1 MQTTIA
7 TRTPCVARVAPSQPA
22 TRMCSSVRS
31 ISSARVFANAPSKMT
46 GPISARPATIVA
58 ARRDDRGENDGFQYG
73 FALGQFHPH
82 APGCSRPPHRS
93 LTPAAHPVA
102 RVFNRDRVIQV
113 RRVTKVVKGGK
124 QLRFRA
130 VVVVGNENGTVGV
143 GCASAKEVV
152 MAVQKAAVD
161 AKRNLVTVPLSKSS
175 SFPHRFDG
183 VFGAARVMLRPAAE
197 GTGVIAGGA
206 VRSVLELAGV
216 KNGFGKQLGSD
227 NALNNAKATVEGL
240 KAMRTFKD
248 VARERGLPL
257 EHFLPGTAK

>member
-1 MQTTIA
+1 MMSCA
-7 TRTPCVARVAPSQPA
+7 SNRTVVGNTRVAIAAPKL
-22 TRMCSSVRS
+22 SSVHAIGGRALLPQRPENISYINRQENMRIERS
-31 ISSARVFANAPSKMT
+31 RVV
-46 GPISARPATIVA
+46 GVEA
-58 ARRDDRGENDGFQYG
+58 AKRDGDRFQQQSDGFQ
-73 FALGQFHPH
+73 
-82 APGCSRPPHRS
+82 
-93 LTPAAHPVA
+93 
-102 RVFNRDRVIQV
+102 DRVIQV

-152 MAVQKAAVD
+152 TAVQKAAVD

-206 VRSVLELAGV
+206 VRTVLELAGV

-227 NALNNAKATVEGL
+227 NPLNNAKATVEGL
-240 KAMRTFKD
+240 KNMRTFKD
-248 VARERGLPL
+248 VAAQRGVPL
-257 EHFLPGTAK
+257 EYLLPAAAKSS

>member
-1 MQTTIA
+1 MMN
-7 TRTPCVARVAPSQPA
+7 RTVVGNTRVAIAAPKL
-22 TRMCSSVRS
+22 SSVHANGGRALFTQRPENISYINRQENMRIERS
-31 ISSARVFANAPSKMT
+31 RVV
-46 GPISARPATIVA
+46 GVEA
-58 ARRDDRGENDGFQYG
+58 ARRDGDRFQQQSDGFQ
-73 FALGQFHPH
+73 
-82 APGCSRPPHRS
+82 
-93 LTPAAHPVA
+93 
-102 RVFNRDRVIQV
+102 DRVIQV

-152 MAVQKAAVD
+152 TAVQKAAVD

-206 VRSVLELAGV
+206 VRTVLELAGV

-227 NALNNAKATVEGL
+227 NPLNNAKATVEGL
-240 KAMRTFKD
+240 RNMRTFRD
-248 VARERGLPL
+248 VAEQRGVPL
-257 EHFLPGTAK
+257 EYLLPAAAKSS

>member
-1 MQTTIA
+1 LSIRAPVALRASCNA
-7 TRTPCVARVAPSQPA
+7 TPQRMSAP
-22 TRMCSSVRS
+22 MSSVAS
-31 ISSARVFANAPSKMT
+31 IASVRAFAPTRATVPLV
-46 GPISARPATIVA
+46 SARPTTITA
-58 ARRDDRGENDGFQYG
+58 AGRRDDRENDGFQYVVN
-73 FALGQFHPH
+73 FAPIPSHTLPH
-82 APGCSRPPHRS
+82 APRLHVY
-93 LTPAAHPVA
+93 H
-102 RVFNRDRVIQV
+102 RDRVIQV

-161 AKRNLVTVPLSKSS
+161 AKRNLVKVPLSKSS

-206 VRSVLELAGV
+206 VRAVLELAGV

-257 EHFLPGTAK
+257 EHFLPGTAQ

>member
-58 ARRDDRGENDGFQYG
+58 ARRDDRGENDGFQ
-73 FALGQFHPH
+73 
-82 APGCSRPPHRS
+82 
-93 LTPAAHPVA
+93 
-102 RVFNRDRVIQV
+102 DRVIQV